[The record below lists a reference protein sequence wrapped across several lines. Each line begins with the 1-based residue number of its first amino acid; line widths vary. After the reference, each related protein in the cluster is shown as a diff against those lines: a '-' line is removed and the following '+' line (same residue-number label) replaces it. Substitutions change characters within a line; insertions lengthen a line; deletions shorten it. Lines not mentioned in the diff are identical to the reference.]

1 MLQETIQY
9 GVTCNLLSKI
19 FLAAGSLIM
28 ITLSKFSH
36 VSSQLTFCFSESIHI
51 IPFSWLFD
59 QKLCL
64 LNLSF
69 KPFFISDGTIQKT
82 TIFPLQGFKVQMSQ
96 PYYINDTRG
105 PGSKTHMEMSFHVS
119 LKISYPL
126 LKCSRR
132 RSKYNFTI
140 FLIFSLYSSIM
151 LFGDTKFE
159 DISLLWKMQT
169 DLFLLC
175 LLLIV
180 GKHVLRKCKLGNGL
194 NFYACK
200 NGNTGLVDDL

>member
-1 MLQETIQY
+1 MLQETLRY
-9 GVTCNLLSKI
+9 GVTCNLLSRI

-28 ITLSKFSH
+28 IPLSQFSH

-51 IPFSWLFD
+51 IPFSQVFD

-69 KPFFISDGTIQKT
+69 KPFSISDGTIQKT

-96 PYYINDTRG
+96 PYYVNDTRV

-119 LKISYPL
+119 LKISYPV

-132 RSKYNFTI
+132 GSKYNFTI
-140 FLIFSLYSSIM
+140 FLIFSLHSSIM
-151 LFGDTKFE
+151 LFDDTKFE

-175 LLLIV
+175 LLIV
-180 GKHVLRKCKLGNGL
+180 GKHVL
-194 NFYACK
+194 
-200 NGNTGLVDDL
+200 T